1 MSLLNGT
8 PIDITPTESNLNC
21 TSKGIKKEFYML
33 CFLRPECQDADVH
46 ILIILNFW
54 YIELGPHYK
63 CAH

>member
-1 MSLLNGT
+1 MGLQLILPQLKVT
-8 PIDITPTESNLNC
+8 WTAHQKV
-21 TSKGIKKEFYML
+21 SKKNSTCYV
-33 CFLRPECQDADVH
+33 FLRPECQDADVH